1 MTNSQLSHPILWSFR
16 RCPYAMRARMAI
28 KTSGQIV
35 HLREILL
42 RQKPQEFLTDSQKGT
57 VPVLK
62 LENGSVIDESL
73 DVMHWALNINDPMN
87 LKGVLD
93 EEPVYS
99 KSFLKTLDHDFKNS
113 LDRYKYSNRYQ
124 GGGDQKLHHRDVGE
138 KFLESIEKRLTSKNS
153 CNHACTRFQG
163 RVSNQF
169 GSAIRNCRIN
179 GPPATSRKPKLSP
192 DMNALEVSRFSILS
206 RNFSPTSRWCN
217 F

>member
-1 MTNSQLSHPILWSFR
+1 
-16 RCPYAMRARMAI
+16 MAI

-138 KFLESIEKRLTSKNS
+138 KFLESIEKRLTSNAFISGDSFGFLDVAGGPFIRQFRIADPNWFDTRPWKRV
-153 CNHACTRFQG
+153 HAWLHEFLESQLFLSVMTKY
-163 RVSNQF
+163 
-169 GSAIRNCRIN
+169 
-179 GPPATSRKPKLSP
+179 KPW
-192 DMNALEVSRFSILS
+192 NIHEN
-206 RNFSPTSRWCN
+206 NFVI